1 MIEIGLTILTFSAM
15 LIIFKYFGVFNVNNL
30 QAIVVNYFTA
40 GSLAVANAKFN
51 GLEYNLKSVLES
63 NYIIPSII
71 IGLLFIVTFNLVA
84 FGTQKIGIA
93 VTTVANKMSMI
104 IPVLFGLFLFQ
115 EEKNILKIAGIVLA
129 LFAIYF
135 SSTNN
140 GKLSFDKRYLLI
152 IVLIFIGQ
160 GFADG
165 TLNWVQKNA
174 IDASN
179 IQPFFATTFLLAGI
193 AGFVFM
199 IYEKFKKKQSFQLK
213 SVYWGIIL
221 GVPNYLT
228 LYFFIQSLQAGILES
243 SQVFPII
250 NMGIIICSAIGGI
263 ILFKEQLS
271 KSNWGGIF
279 LALIAISMIT
289 FSSFLTF

>member
-1 MIEIGLTILTFSAM
+1 MLEIGLTILTFSAM
-15 LIIFKYFGVFNVNNL
+15 LIIFKYFGIFKVNNL

-40 GSLAVANAKFN
+40 GSLAIANAKFN
-51 GLEYNLKSVLES
+51 GFDYNFQTVIHS

-71 IGLLFIVTFNLVA
+71 IGLLFIITFNFVA

-104 IPVLFGLFLFQ
+104 IPVLLGLFLFN

-135 SSTNN
+135 SSTSK
-140 GKLSFDKRYLLI
+140 GKLSFDKKYLLI

-174 IDASN
+174 IDNSN

-193 AGFVFM
+193 AGFLFM
-199 IYEKFKKKQSFQLK
+199 IYDKLKNRQSFQLK
-213 SVYWGIIL
+213 SIYWGIIL
-221 GVPNYLT
+221 GLPNYLT
-228 LYFFIQSLQAGILES
+228 LYFFIKSLQSGLLES
-243 SQVFPII
+243 SQVFPIV
-250 NMGIIICSAIGGI
+250 NMGIIICSAIAGI
-263 ILFKEQLS
+263 VLFKEQLS
-271 KSNWGGIF
+271 RNNWAGIG
-279 LALIAISMIT
+279 LALVAISMIT
-289 FSSFLTF
+289 FSSLLT

>member
-15 LIIFKYFGVFNVNNL
+15 LMIFKYFGVFNVNNL

-51 GLEYNLKSVLES
+51 GLEYNLKSVFDS

-104 IPVLFGLFLFQ
+104 IPVLFGLILFN
-115 EEKNILKIAGIVLA
+115 EDKNILKITGIILA

-135 SSTNN
+135 SSTNK
-140 GKLSFDKRYLLI
+140 GKLSFDKKYLLI
-152 IVLIFIGQ
+152 IILIFIGQ

-165 TLNWVQKNA
+165 TLNWVQKFR
-174 IDASN
+174 IDSSN
-179 IQPFFATTFLLAGI
+179 TQQFFATTFLIAGLAGLI
-193 AGFVFM
+193 FM
-199 IYEKFKKKQSFQLK
+199 FLEKIKKNQPFELK
-213 SVYWGIIL
+213 SIYWGIIL
-221 GVPNYLT
+221 GIPNYLT
-228 LYFFIQSLQAGILES
+228 LYFFIKSLQAGILES

-250 NMGIIICSAIGGI
+250 NMGIIICSAVGGI

-271 KSNWGGIF
+271 KSNWGGIL

-289 FSSFLTF
+289 FSSIFY

>member
-15 LIIFKYFGVFNVNNL
+15 LIIFKYFGVYNVNNL

-40 GSLAVANAKFN
+40 GSLAIANAKLN
-51 GLEYNLKSVLES
+51 DLDYNFQSVINS
-63 NYIIPSII
+63 DYIIPSTI
-71 IGLLFIVTFNLVA
+71 IGFLFIITFNLVA

-104 IPVLFGLFLFQ
+104 IPVLLGLFLFN
-115 EEKNILKIAGIVLA
+115 EEKNIIKIAGIILA

-135 SSTNN
+135 SSTNK
-140 GKLSFDKRYLLI
+140 GKLSFDKKYLLI
-152 IVLIFIGQ
+152 IVLIFVGQ

-165 TLNWVQKNA
+165 TLNWAQKKA
-174 IDASN
+174 IDSSN
-179 IQPFFATTFLLAGI
+179 IQQFFATTFLLAGI
-193 AGFVFM
+193 AGFIFM
-199 IYEKFKKKQSFQLK
+199 IYEKFKKNQSFQLK
-213 SVYWGIIL
+213 SIYWGIIL
-221 GVPNYLT
+221 GIPNYLT
-228 LYFFIQSLQAGILES
+228 LYFFIKSLQAGILES

-271 KSNWGGIF
+271 KSNWAGIS

-289 FSSFLTF
+289 FSSFLS